1 MKITYKFLEGQA
13 IKVDVEAEYGDVVV
27 ELNRKE
33 YNNNRKET
41 RRRYL
46 TKKDKDTGKPID
58 LEDVVMDKSVN
69 VEADAFKR
77 LDNEK
82 LSKAI
87 KQLLPQQREL
97 IHKVF
102 IKGLSLKE
110 IAAEKGVTYQA
121 LQNQLNKIYK
131 KLKKLLI

>member
-13 IKVDVEAEYGDVVV
+13 IKVDVEAEYGDAVV

-33 YNNNRKET
+33 YNNNHKET

-46 TKKDKDTGKPID
+46 TKKDKETGKPID

-69 VEADAFKR
+69 IEADAFKR
-77 LDNEK
+77 LDKEK

-97 IHKVF
+97 IHKIFFTGVPMTVVAKELG
-102 IKGLSLKE
+102 ITKQACNSRLK
-110 IAAEKGVTYQA
+110 
-121 LQNQLNKIYK
+121 KIYE
-131 KLKKLLI
+131 KLKKLLK